1 MSIFKI
7 KQYSKNETIV
17 INQSQSSIRDHLA
30 CSVIWTQ
37 NSSPAKYWATQKAMA
52 QGPLSNN
59 PTDHSVGFFPKLD
72 ERSKIIAQTFLRVR
86 KDLTFLLSEKFLF
99 GSLESLLDLENSRT
113 LLDRLHWVSSN
124 MQYAALEAFRDLAFG
139 FLRSASSEEEG
150 YELVVCCSRHLS
162 FHQGALLLLSFIPCT
177 V

>member
-1 MSIFKI
+1 
-7 KQYSKNETIV
+7 
-17 INQSQSSIRDHLA
+17 
-30 CSVIWTQ
+30 
-37 NSSPAKYWATQKAMA
+37 MA

-113 LLDRLHWVSSN
+113 LLDLLHWVSSN